1 MAPRRNFDL
10 AFRTMVAEKALE
22 LGNWSK
28 AAREH
33 GIHEKTVRRW
43 IQLSDSP

>member
-1 MAPRRNFDL
+1 
-10 AFRTMVAEKALE
+10 MVAEKALE

-33 GIHEKTVRRW
+33 GIHERTVRRW
-43 IQLSDSP
+43 IQSSDCPSEATLNNPIVAR